1 MIDRLVD
8 TGRYDLADPSLAERC
23 REQFEAEGV
32 CVLPGFLRAEMLAD
46 LVVECDELA
55 RSGHRSNVDG
65 TPYLGL
71 PDLTAPDGDP
81 RRMLV
86 HNSLEAVAYDRFPPR
101 SMLRALYEDDRLM
114 RFVERALGRGT
125 LYRYAD
131 PFGALNL
138 AVMRDGDELGWH
150 FDQTDFVVSIAVQV
164 PERGGEFENAPHLR
178 NADDERLADV
188 AAVVTGERADLV
200 RVEPMEP
207 GTLMLFN
214 GRWSLHRVAP
224 IGGVVPRYVAL
235 LAYDTEP
242 GTDSSELLKLV
253 RYGRLPEPA

>member
-1 MIDRLVD
+1 MLERLVD
-8 TGRYDLADPSLAERC
+8 LGRYDLGDETLAARCHERFVAD
-23 REQFEAEGV
+23 GV
-32 CVLPGFLRAEMLAD
+32 CVLPGFLRDDAVAD
-46 LVVECDELA
+46 LVVECDALS
-55 RSGHRSNVDG
+55 RYGHRSNVDG
-65 TPYLGL
+65 TAYLGL
-71 PDLTAPDGDP
+71 PDLAYPEGHP
-81 RRMLV
+81 RSTLV
-86 HNSLEAVAYDRFPPR
+86 HNALEAVAYDRFPSR
-101 SMLRALYEDDRLM
+101 SALRALYEDDRLM
-114 RFVERALGRGT
+114 RFVERVIGRGT

-150 FDQTDFVVSIAVQV
+150 FDQTDFVVSIAIQV
-164 PERGGEFENAPHLR
+164 PESGGEFENAPKLR
-178 NADDERLADV
+178 DAADERFDDV
-188 AAVVTGERADLV
+188 AAVLAGERRDLV

-224 IGGVVPRYVAL
+224 VVGRVPRYVAL

-242 GTDSSELLKLV
+242 GTDSSDLLKLV